1 MKKQLRHREQHYD
14 HRVFPLLLTCHKVYD
29 EAVEVLYSETFFR
42 LRGISITNR
51 FFSQAPLRCL
61 ELVRS
66 IKLVWD
72 DSGWLNSNMG
82 RPQIRAAWPRLCRS
96 LTRMRGL
103 QNLYIGLSM
112 DTGDADLE
120 AYYVREL
127 LDLDVPNFK
136 LCIPVGLLCSH
147 YGLAEERAYPDA
159 PFELCRHVA
168 GEVCSWRK
176 EVLEAECGDWY

>member
-1 MKKQLRHREQHYD
+1 M
-14 HRVFPLLLTCHKVYD
+14 
-29 EAVEVLYSETFFR
+29 LYSETFFR

-51 FFSQAPLRCL
+51 FFSQAPPHCL

-72 DSGWLNSNMG
+72 DSGWLNSDVS
-82 RPQIRAAWPRLCRS
+82 RPQLRAAWPHLCRS
-96 LTRMRGL
+96 LARMSGL

-112 DTGDADLE
+112 DAGDAGLE
-120 AYYVREL
+120 EQYVREL
-127 LDLDVPNFK
+127 LDLHVPNFK

-147 YGLAEERAYPDA
+147 YGLAEERTYPDA
-159 PFELCRHVA
+159 PFDLCRHVA